1 MNKRFI
7 YLLTTLLIAESAMPI
22 SAQSLIGQTSSSPAV
37 DTTYLTTL
45 AEDSTLTSRT
55 TDASVTVS
63 VDRIYATEVASA
75 RTELSFR
82 LHNTTLTTDYTEQAA
97 SLHIALTEN
106 IKLFPIE
113 SEISDSAGSTEQSDD
128 HSIETLGTVTI
139 HNNQYFTFHFTAK
152 NIDAE
157 SILKYDHFE
166 FKIPYYLLSCGEDL
180 TVEVR
185 IEKDKVELPTLPP
198 AQTTSAGIKLV
209 HFNDNEKYT
218 AIRYT
223 LDGTDVTW
231 DSPVYQKGTA
241 IHVGPSDTLKAVA
254 YIGTM
259 PSDQKVFSYED
270 IRVESHT
277 GSDDDSTSNDNSS
290 SSGSTSEDNSSSG
303 GSTSEGNSSSGGS
316 TSGGNSSSGGSN
328 SNNNSSVDQN
338 EDSLADTETPADTE
352 SSQTIADSISDVV
365 ANLIDTQKRDLT
377 TKATEVPYGLTI
389 NNQKVAL
396 ENKLLIHNGRT
407 LAPLRTIAEALNIP
421 IHYHA
426 ASKTAII
433 QTEDCLMEFPLGYNV
448 AIVNGKVV
456 PIDVNDSTILS
467 TIQNGRTYLPLRFI
481 AEQLNLSI
489 HFDGE
494 QIHINA

>member
-22 SAQSLIGQTSSSPAV
+22 SAQSLIGQTSSSSAV

-45 AEDSTLTSRT
+45 AKDSTLTNRT

-82 LHNTTLTTDYTEQAA
+82 LHKTTLIKDYTEQAA

-106 IKLFPIE
+106 IKLFPIV
-113 SEISDSAGSTEQSDD
+113 SKDSHSNLSTEQSDD
-128 HSIETLGTVTI
+128 YSIETLGTVTI
-139 HNNQYFTFHFTAK
+139 HDNQYFTFHFTAE
-152 NIDAE
+152 NIDAD

-166 FKIPYYLLSCGEDL
+166 FKIPGYLLTCQEDL
-180 TVEVR
+180 TVKVP

-209 HFNDNEKYT
+209 HFNDNQKYT

-231 DSPVYQKGTA
+231 DSPVYQKGVA
-241 IHVGPSDTLKAVA
+241 IEVSPSDTLTAVA

-259 PSDQKVFSYED
+259 PSEPKVFAYED
-270 IRVESHT
+270 IKVESHT
-277 GSDDDSTSNDNSS
+277 DSDNDSTSGDDSS
-290 SSGSTSEDNSSSG
+290 NNGSTPGGGSSNSGSTSGGSSSNG
-303 GSTSEGNSSSGGS
+303 GGS
-316 TSGGNSSSGGSN
+316 TSGSAPSTSQDNSSSDQN
-328 SNNNSSVDQN
+328 EESSVDM
-338 EDSLADTETPADTE
+338 DTPVDTE
-352 SSQTIADSISDVV
+352 SSQPIADCVSDVV
-365 ANLIDTQKRDLT
+365 TNLITTQKRDLT
-377 TKATEVPYGLTI
+377 LKATEVSYGLTI

-407 LAPLRTIAEALNIP
+407 LAPLRTIIEALNIP

-456 PIDVNDSTILS
+456 PIDVNDSSILS